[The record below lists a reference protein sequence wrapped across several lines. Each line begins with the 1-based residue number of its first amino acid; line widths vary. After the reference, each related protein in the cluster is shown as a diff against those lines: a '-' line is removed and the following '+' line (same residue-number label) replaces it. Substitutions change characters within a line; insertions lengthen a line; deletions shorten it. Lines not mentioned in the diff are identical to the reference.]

1 MKIMITGASG
11 LLGSELKKVN
21 KELISPTHAQCDV
34 TNVDAARLFISEC
47 HPDIIIHCAA
57 VKDNRKIEQDPSKA
71 ICTNVIGSAHLA
83 IICFELNIRLVYIST
98 DYCYKGDRGNYKE
111 TDEILPFNLYS
122 WLKLGG
128 EASTRAV
135 KNHLI
140 IRTSFGANEFEY
152 KEAFVDKWVS
162 KEYVDK
168 IAPMILEAALSP
180 LTGVLNMGTERKTI
194 YQYASQRSQVKP
206 VKLSDT
212 SHLTPY
218 DNSFNLQKWMDYKSS
233 NPTAKPHTKCRVCR
247 SEKLTKYLDLGLMP
261 LANNLEAS
269 SIRAREK
276 ERFPLQVMFCE
287 DCGLSQLSVVVD
299 PVKMFSYYTYRS
311 SVNGG
316 YVKHC
321 RDMAQDL
328 RDKFNLITDS
338 FVIDIAGNDG
348 ALLKEF
354 QDEIGCRVLNI
365 DPATNLAAISE
376 AQGVPAI
383 ADFWNEET
391 ARRAT
396 ADNKADLITAT
407 NVFAHVDDVRSFL
420 ENCER
425 SIKEEGVIVLEFP
438 YLIDFIENM
447 EFDTVYFEHLSYM
460 SLLPLHKLCGMI
472 GLKIIEAENIVIHG
486 GSVRVTIAKENSSHA
501 VEDNIMWFLHDE
513 NEKGFNKIER
523 YKKWSGDV
531 QKSVRDFGNKVLA
544 LKKQGCKIAAFA
556 ASAKGNTLLNAAG
569 LNTDIIEYICDQTPE
584 KIGKYSPGTG
594 IAIVHP
600 QELTKNPP
608 DYVIILSWNFSEE
621 IIPKIR
627 ELCNAKIIIPI
638 PEFTEL

>member
-1 MKIMITGASG
+1 MKILLIGGSG
-11 LLGSELKKVN
+11 MLGTELRKLN
-21 KELISPTHAQCDV
+21 PAIIAPSSDECDIV
-34 TNVDAARLFISEC
+34 RWGHVVAGYEKSI
-47 HPDIIIHCAA
+47 PDIIINAA
-57 VKDNRKIEQDPSKA
+57 AIKDNRKIEQNPSEA
-71 ICTNVIGSAHLA
+71 IRVNIQGAGNLA
-83 IICFELNIRLVYIST
+83 NLCFEKNIRYVYIST
-98 DYCYKGDRGNYKE
+98 DYIYRGDRGNYKE

-122 WLKLGG
+122 WMKLGG
-128 EASTRAV
+128 ECSARAV

-168 IAPMILEAALSP
+168 IAPMILEATMSP
-180 LTGVLNMGTERKTI
+180 LTGVLNLGTERKTI

-233 NPTAKPHTKCRVCR
+233 NPTAKPHTRCRICR
-247 SEKLTKYLDLGLMP
+247 SDKLTKYLDLGLMP
-261 LANNLEAS
+261 LANNLEVT

-321 RDMAQDL
+321 RDMAHDL
-328 RDKFNLITDS
+328 KGKFNLTTDA

-396 ADNKADLITAT
+396 VDNKADLITAT

-425 SIKEEGVIVLEFP
+425 SIKDEGVIVLEFP

-472 GLKIIEAENIVIHG
+472 GLKIIEAEHIAIHG
-486 GSVRVTIAKENSSHA
+486 GSIRVTIAKENSSYRVA
-501 VEDNIMWFLHDE
+501 DNVMWFLHDE
-513 NEKGFNKIER
+513 NEKGFNKIDR
-523 YKKWSGDV
+523 YKKWAIDV
-531 QKSVRDFGNKVLA
+531 QKSIRVFGNKVLA
-544 LKKQGCKIAAFA
+544 LKKQGFKIAAFA

-569 LNTDIIEYICDQTPE
+569 LNTDIIDYICDQTPE

-608 DYVIILSWNFSEE
+608 DYVIILSWNFANE
-621 IIPKIR
+621 IAPKIR
-627 ELCNAKIIIPI
+627 ELCNAEIIIPI
-638 PEFTEL
+638 PEFTEI